1 VIYEEFSMEL
11 KDPMFDLLSSLEQI
25 VFKDAPQTVT
35 RSQKSNPFT
44 EFERLRKGTG
54 MKTDDFAR
62 AMGVSVA
69 MVQEWESKRVKPSM
83 TELKLMSLIQANPAL
98 RKQLTE

>member
-1 VIYEEFSMEL
+1 MEL

-25 VFKDAPQTVT
+25 VFKDKPQTVT

-62 AMGVSVA
+62 ATGVSVA

>member
-1 VIYEEFSMEL
+1 
-11 KDPMFDLLSSLEQI
+11 
-25 VFKDAPQTVT
+25 
-35 RSQKSNPFT
+35 
-44 EFERLRKGTG
+44 
-54 MKTDDFAR
+54 
-62 AMGVSVA
+62 

>member
-1 VIYEEFSMEL
+1 MEL

-25 VFKDAPQTVT
+25 VFKDKPQTVT

-54 MKTDDFAR
+54 MKNDDFAR

>member
-1 VIYEEFSMEL
+1 MEL

-25 VFKDAPQTVT
+25 VFKDVPQTVT

-54 MKTDDFAR
+54 MKTDDLAR

>member
-1 VIYEEFSMEL
+1 ASTL
-11 KDPMFDLLSSLEQI
+11 KSPSY
-25 VFKDAPQTVT
+25 T
-35 RSQKSNPFT
+35 KSVSWQHYPFT

>member
-1 VIYEEFSMEL
+1 MEL

-25 VFKDAPQTVT
+25 VFKDVPQTVT

>member
-1 VIYEEFSMEL
+1 MEL
-11 KDPMFDLLSSLEQI
+11 KDPTFELLSSLEQI
-25 VFKDAPQTVT
+25 VFKDVPQTVT
-35 RSQKSNPFT
+35 LTQKSNPFT

>member
-1 VIYEEFSMEL
+1 MEL

-25 VFKDAPQTVT
+25 VFKDTPQTVT

>member
-1 VIYEEFSMEL
+1 MEL
-11 KDPMFDLLSSLEQI
+11 KDPEFDLLSSLEQI

-98 RKQLTE
+98 SKQIA